1 MVTAIGVGIAAQ
13 KSGKNREFL
22 PSTPISP
29 STGGLKQEIR
39 PVVGTHGIEILIA
52 SVQNIVAERD
62 ADLARGSDNVSDQ

>member
-1 MVTAIGVGIAAQ
+1 MNVVMASYGSMG
-13 KSGKNREFL
+13 
-22 PSTPISP
+22 P
-29 STGGLKQEIR
+29 KQEIR